1 MRDYKSFNELLARLE
16 QAVSQMV
23 SREREMRDH
32 VEVLERERTDLLQNK
47 HKLLQQLKNIE
58 VKEEASVVIASVD
71 PANREAA
78 KRLILRMKREL
89 ELAIDMFSRV

>member
-47 HKLLQQLKNIE
+47 HKLLQQLKNVE

-71 PANREAA
+71 PANREVA

>member
-23 SREREMRDH
+23 SRERERRDH
-32 VEVLERERTDLLQNK
+32 IEVLERERTDLLQNK
-47 HKLLQQLKNIE
+47 HKLLQQLKNVE

>member
-16 QAVSQMV
+16 QAVFQMV

-47 HKLLQQLKNIE
+47 HKLLQQLKNVE

-78 KRLILRMKREL
+78 KKLILRMKREL

>member
-23 SREREMRDH
+23 SRERERRDH

-47 HKLLQQLKNIE
+47 HKLLQQLKNVE